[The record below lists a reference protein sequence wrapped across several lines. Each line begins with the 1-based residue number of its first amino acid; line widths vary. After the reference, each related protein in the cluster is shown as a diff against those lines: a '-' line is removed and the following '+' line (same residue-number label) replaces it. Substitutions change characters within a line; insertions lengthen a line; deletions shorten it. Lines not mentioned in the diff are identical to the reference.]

1 MELDAM
7 AGLRAL
13 PRLDFDVR
21 FDHPEELGSDE
32 SFHRSTS
39 SRRVSAS
46 VRLDPLTTRPLA
58 IA

>member
-13 PRLDFDVR
+13 SRLDFDVR

-46 VRLDPLTTRPLA
+46 LRVEPFTT
-58 IA
+58 